1 MCVWYYTCTR
11 LSSAERLEEG
21 RTAGLI
27 RLRHCRFLYRSSD
40 HPIAGSAWLAHAHL
54 PHQQAQVM
62 KKSDQLV
69 GFDMA
74 ESVTDGTNGIPVL

>member
-1 MCVWYYTCTR
+1 MHIGW
-11 LSSAERLEEG
+11 E
-21 RTAGLI
+21 
-27 RLRHCRFLYRSSD
+27 D

-54 PHQQAQVM
+54 PHEQAQVM

-69 GFDMA
+69 SFDMA